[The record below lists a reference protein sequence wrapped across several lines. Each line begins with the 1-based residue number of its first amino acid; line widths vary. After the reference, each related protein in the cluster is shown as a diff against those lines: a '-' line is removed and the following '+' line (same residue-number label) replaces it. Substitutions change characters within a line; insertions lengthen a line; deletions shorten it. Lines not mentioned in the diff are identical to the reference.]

1 MHTFMTGAEFQNT
14 IERTGLSRRQLAER
28 WGVAHTTVN
37 DECKKDEVR
46 GLYRDAILRVLDE
59 VGKQ

>member
-1 MHTFMTGAEFQNT
+1 MTGTEFRDA

-28 WGVAHTTVN
+28 WGVSHTTVN
-37 DECKKDEVR
+37 DETRKDEVR

-59 VGKQ
+59 VEEE

>member
-1 MHTFMTGAEFQNT
+1 MTGDQFRNH
-14 IERTGLSRRQLAER
+14 IERTGLSRRQLAKR

-59 VGKQ
+59 VEEE

>member
-1 MHTFMTGAEFQNT
+1 MTGDQFRNR
-14 IERTGLSRRQLAER
+14 IERTGLSPHDLSDR
-28 WGVAHTTVN
+28 WGVSHTVIY

-59 VGKQ
+59 VEEE

>member
-1 MHTFMTGAEFQNT
+1 MTGTEFQSI
-14 IERTGLSRRQLAER
+14 IERTSLSRRQLAKR

-59 VGKQ
+59 VKEE

>member
-1 MHTFMTGAEFQNT
+1 MTGTEFRDA

-28 WGVAHTTVN
+28 WGVSHTTVN
-37 DECKKDEVR
+37 DETRKDEVR

-59 VGKQ
+59 IEEE

>member
-1 MHTFMTGAEFQNT
+1 MTGTEFRKR
-14 IERTGLSRRQLAER
+14 IKRTGLSRRQLAKR

-46 GLYRDAILRVLDE
+46 GLYRDAILRVLNE
-59 VGKQ
+59 VEEQ